1 MSRIYIWRIHGMHCA
16 SCERVIEQAFTKLP
30 DIEEIEVSLRQQ
42 RVGIRIRDA
51 APEPDL
57 SVIEQELAPLGYQ
70 LERES
75 SVPKPL
81 ASQTTDCHLPGAPV
95 ATVSLKRRIFRAA
108 IALALI
114 GAISATLLPVFRSVI
129 PAVSAGAS
137 FGALFIFGVIASVS
151 TCLASTGGFLLAY
164 TSAAPGIKSVVGVHI
179 GRIAGFLIGG
189 AILGLIGSAI
199 PAVSP
204 HAYGILAL
212 VLGFA
217 FLMAGLHHLDLAP
230 SLASL
235 GIRIPKRVSAL
246 ADRVRTSQRPLA
258 SIGVG
263 MATFLLPCGF
273 TQTAQ
278 ALALASGSPMRGA
291 LLMGA
296 FALGTLPML
305 AGISSVGRFASLKHP
320 LVRLTIGAVLIIF
333 SFGHI
338 NGGLTVL
345 GAPVTPGS
353 LAGNVVR
360 AFSVPSGQNV
370 AEPGDMEQIVRMTV
384 ANGTYQPKNLV
395 VTAGIPVRWE
405 IDGQDVGGCAKDIVV
420 PSLGIEKT
428 LVRGKNIITFT
439 PTKPGTIPF
448 SCGMGM
454 IRGSFT
460 VTSAS

>member
-16 SCERVIEQAFTKLP
+16 SCERVIEQAFKKLP

-42 RVGIRIRDA
+42 RVGIRIPDA
-51 APEPDL
+51 APEPNI
-57 SVIEQELAPLGYQ
+57 SVTEQELAPLGYQ

-75 SVPKPL
+75 GAPTPL
-81 ASQTTDCHLPGAPV
+81 TSKTTDCHLPGAPV
-95 ATVSLKRRIFRAA
+95 AQVPLRQRIFRAA

-114 GAISATLLPVFRSVI
+114 SAISAILLPVFRSVI

-137 FGALFIFGVIASVS
+137 FGALFVFGVIASVS

-164 TSAAPGIKSVVGVHI
+164 TSAAPGTKNAIGVHV

-204 HAYGILAL
+204 NAYGILAL

-217 FLMAGLHHLDLAP
+217 FLVVGLHHLDLAP
-230 SLASL
+230 SLASF

-246 ADRVRTSQRPLA
+246 ADRVRASRHPLA

-320 LVRLTIGAVLIIF
+320 LVRLTIGAILIIF
-333 SFGHI
+333 SFGQI

-345 GAPVTPGS
+345 GFRITPE
-353 LAGNVVR
+353 
-360 AFSVPSGQNV
+360 SVAAQTIKIFTTATETPAV
-370 AEPGDMEQIVRMTV
+370 ARDGEQLVRMAV

-405 IDGQDVGGCAKDIVV
+405 IDGQDVGGCARDIIV

-460 VTSAS
+460 VTPAS

>member
-16 SCERVIEQAFTKLP
+16 SCERVIEQALKKLP

-42 RVGIRIRDA
+42 RAGIRIRDA

-57 SVIEQELAPLGYQ
+57 APIEQELARLGY
-70 LERES
+70 RFES
-75 SVPKPL
+75 DSKAPSESKSV
-81 ASQTTDCHLPGAPV
+81 STDCALPGAPV
-95 ATVSLKRRIFRAA
+95 ARVSLKRRIFRAT

-114 GAISATLLPVFRSVI
+114 GTISATLLPVFRSVV

-137 FGALFIFGVIASVS
+137 FGALFVFGVIASVS

-164 TSAAPGIKSVVGVHI
+164 TSATPGTKNVFGVHI
-179 GRIAGFLIGG
+179 GRLVGFLVGG

-204 HAYGILAL
+204 NAYGILAL

-217 FLMAGLHHLDLAP
+217 FLMVGLHHLDVAP

-246 ADRVRTSQRPLA
+246 ADRVRASQRPLA

-278 ALALASGSPMRGA
+278 ALALASGSPTRGA

-305 AGISSVGRFASLKHP
+305 AGVSSIGRFASLKHP
-320 LVRLTIGAVLIIF
+320 LVRVTIGAILIIF
-333 SFGHI
+333 SFGQI
-338 NGGLTVL
+338 NGGLTIL
-345 GAPVTPGS
+345 GARVTPES
-353 LAGNVVR
+353 LAGNVAR
-360 AFSVPSGQNV
+360 AFSAPSGQN
-370 AEPGDMEQIVRMTV
+370 ATKPGDTEQIVRMTV
-384 ANGTYQPKNLV
+384 ANGAYQPKNLV

-428 LVRGKNIITFT
+428 LVRGKNIVTFT

-460 VTSAS
+460 VISAS